1 MFARLYPKIV
11 SKVTG
16 AGKRA
21 YIYFRKHQDGKDTW
35 HYIRDGESLVVEGG
49 PSTGKTSFI
58 NRLAEQLKRAGENV
72 VYIDAL
78 EPMTTWVK
86 AWKLFG
92 KDIDKRIDIY
102 MRTLPDIYYLIVDNA
117 EKLTDSK
124 KTTVLLE
131 LMQKARGTVVGC
143 SQFSWLNP
151 KLKVRLKSARMQNL
165 GAGADT
171 YDATMFLIVILI
183 VVIAILGLSSLLFVA
198 AAIRYIF
205 QGVRMGGR
213 KL

>member
-16 AGKRA
+16 AGKRV
-21 YIYFRKHQDGKDTW
+21 YVYFRKHQDGKDTW

-58 NRLAEQLKRAGENV
+58 NRLADQLKRAGENV

-102 MRTLPDIYYLIVDNA
+102 MRTLPETYYLIVDNA

-143 SQFSWLNP
+143 TQFSWLNP
-151 KLKVRLKSARMQNL
+151 KLKVRLKSARMQSL
-165 GAGADT
+165 GAGAET

-183 VVIAILGLSSLLFVA
+183 VIIAVLGMSSLLFVA
-198 AAIRYIF
+198 AAVRYIF

>member
-21 YIYFRKHQDGKDTW
+21 YVYFRKHKDGKDTW

-49 PSTGKTSFI
+49 PSTGKTSFL
-58 NRLAEQLKRAGENV
+58 NRLSEQLKRAGENV

-102 MRTLPDIYYLIVDNA
+102 MRALPDTYYLIVDNA

-151 KLKVRLKSARMQNL
+151 KLKVRLKSARMQSL

-183 VVIAILGLSSLLFVA
+183 VIIAVLGLSSLLFVA
-198 AAIRYIF
+198 AAVRYIF

>member
-11 SKVTG
+11 SKATR
-16 AGKRA
+16 AGQRV
-21 YIYFRKHQDGKDTW
+21 YVYFRKHQDGKDTW
-35 HYIRDGESLVVEGG
+35 HYVRDGECLVVEGG

-58 NRLAEQLKRAGENV
+58 NRLAEQLRRAGENV

-143 SQFSWLNP
+143 TQFSWLNP
-151 KLKVRLKSARMQNL
+151 KIKVRLKNARMQSL

-183 VVIAILGLSSLLFVA
+183 VIIAVLGMSSLLFVA
-198 AAIRYIF
+198 AAVRYMF

-213 KL
+213 KI